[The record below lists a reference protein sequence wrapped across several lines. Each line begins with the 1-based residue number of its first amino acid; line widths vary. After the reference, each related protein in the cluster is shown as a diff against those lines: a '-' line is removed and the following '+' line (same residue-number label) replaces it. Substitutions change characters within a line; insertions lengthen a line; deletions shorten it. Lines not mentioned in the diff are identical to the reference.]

1 MPTSL
6 RTRLHLELSAILD
19 AGIAGVNAQAE
30 IGPGVL
36 DETVAWIQ
44 GTGSGQ
50 ADRIY
55 YAERTLTAGSNETLD
70 LAGVLLDV
78 YGNTLTFAKV
88 YAIAVKNVNT
98 LAAKLEIGPNATNG
112 FGVDGFWGAAAH
124 RNVVNI
130 SSGVLVFYSPAG
142 VAVTAGTADLLY
154 AENKSGSN
162 ALTYRIAIL
171 GTSA

>member
-1 MPTSL
+1 MATSL
-6 RTRLHLELSAILD
+6 RTRLIMELSAILD
-19 AGIAGVNAQAE
+19 AGITGVNAQAE
-30 IGPGVL
+30 VGPGVL
-36 DETVAWIQ
+36 SNSIAWTQ

-55 YAERTLTAGSNETLD
+55 YAERQLAASANETLD
-70 LAGVLLDV
+70 LAGVLEDV
-78 YGNTLTFAKV
+78 YGNAITFAKV
-88 YAIAVKNVNT
+88 YAVFVKNVNT
-98 LAAKLEIGPNATNG
+98 AAAKLEIGPNSSNG

-130 SSGVLVFYSPAG
+130 SDGVLVLYSPAG
-142 VAVTAGTADLLY
+142 VAVTADLLY

>member
-1 MPTSL
+1 MATSL
-6 RTRLHLELSAILD
+6 RTRLIMELSAILD
-19 AGIAGVNAQAE
+19 AGITGVNAQAE
-30 IGPGVL
+30 VGPGVL
-36 DETVAWIQ
+36 SNSIAWTQ

-55 YAERTLTAGSNETLD
+55 YAERQLAASANETLD
-70 LAGVLLDV
+70 LAGVLEDV
-78 YGNTLTFAKV
+78 YGNAITFAKV
-88 YAIAVKNVNT
+88 YAVFVKNVNT
-98 LAAKLEIGPNATNG
+98 AAAKLEIGPNSSNG

-130 SSGVLVFYSPAG
+130 SDGVLVLYSPAG

>member
-6 RTRLHLELSAILD
+6 RTRMHLELSAILD
-19 AGIAGVNAQAE
+19 AGITGVNAQAE

-36 DETVAWIQ
+36 DETVAWTQ

-98 LAAKLEIGPNATNG
+98 AAAKLEIGPNTSNG
-112 FGVDGFWGAAAH
+112 FGIDGFWGAAAH
-124 RNVVNI
+124 RNTVNI
-130 SSGVLVFYSPAG
+130 SSGVLVLYSPAG

>member
-1 MPTSL
+1 MATSL
-6 RTRLHLELSAILD
+6 RTRLIMELSAILD
-19 AGIAGVNAQAE
+19 AGITGVNAQAE
-30 IGPGVL
+30 VGPGVL
-36 DETVAWIQ
+36 SGSIAWTQ

-55 YAERTLTAGSNETLD
+55 YAERQLAASANETLD
-70 LAGVLLDV
+70 LAGVLEDV
-78 YGNTLTFAKV
+78 YGNAITFAKV
-88 YAIAVKNVNT
+88 YAIVVKNVNT
-98 LAAKLEIGPNATNG
+98 AAAKLEIGPNSSNG

-130 SSGVLVFYSPAG
+130 SDGVLVLYSPAG
-142 VAVTAGTADLLY
+142 VAVTAGTADLLFI
-154 AENKSGSN
+154 ENKSGAN